1 MLRSFSL
8 DALTDL
14 MNQSISKRI
23 VAILDCCHSGAAKL
37 DRVRVNEEDTVS
49 VAANAIDNKSKAL
62 REEEGRYI
70 LVANLDPQKGYDL
83 KEKGHGI
90 FTYYLFEGLKGNE
103 DRNVTVSSLGN
114 FVYDAIVNLS
124 EEKRSKQ
131 KPLTKTEGGGNIILA

>member
-1 MLRSFSL
+1 MLRCFSL

-49 VAANAIDNKSKAL
+49 VAENAIDNKSKAL
-62 REEEGRYI
+62 REEE
-70 LVANLDPQKGYDL
+70 DPQKGYDL

-90 FTYYLFEGLKGNE
+90 FTYYYLEGLNGNE
-103 DRNVTVSSLGN
+103 DSIDKYRNVTMSSFIHQQTLK
-114 FVYDAIVNLS
+114 S
-124 EEKRSKQ
+124 EMYNKH
-131 KPLTKTEGGGNIILA
+131 LIWTDLL

>member
-1 MLRSFSL
+1 MLSSFSF
-8 DALTDL
+8 DALTEL

-90 FTYYLFEGLKGNE
+90 FTYYYLEGLNGNE
-103 DRNVTVSSLGN
+103 DSVDKYRNVTMSSFIHQQTLK
-114 FVYDAIVNLS
+114 S
-124 EEKRSKQ
+124 EMYNKH
-131 KPLTKTEGGGNIILA
+131 LIWTDLL